1 MSAPASPRERR
12 RSYRVDDSVA
22 LHYRVLDA
30 QGAARVRAE
39 LEAGEAGPEPLGA
52 ELALT
57 AWHVERGLAGIEE
70 AQPQV
75 AECLRLLNRRL
86 DALAAAVAR
95 ADPELGALPRRD
107 VELSAD
113 GVRFA
118 SREPIPPGTPLELR
132 LLLLPAPAA
141 LRALGR
147 VVRASTC
154 GGGDTTLPHHVAVD
168 LEVLRGSDRE
178 LLARHVRQRE
188 AELLRARRADR
199 DPRA

>member
-118 SREPIPPGTPLELR
+118 AREPIPPGTPLELR
-132 LLLLPAPAA
+132 LLLPAPAA

-147 VVRASTC
+147 VVRASAD

-168 LEVLRGSDRE
+168 LELLRGSDRE
-178 LLARHVRQRE
+178 VLARHVRQRE
-188 AELLRARRADR
+188 AELLRARRAGR
-199 DPRA
+199 APRG